1 MTTSNSLWRMGVVML
16 TLTFLAGAIGCGKST
31 QAPAKTDAD
40 LDAKLAEV
48 VKSLQKE
55 KEPYKGNLTPKKAAQ
70 ITHEV
75 SVQSL
80 KEFPTGKNLPKD
92 PKKLLDL
99 NEKIRAQSDKIYA
112 KHGTTMGEMMRY
124 LSDLTPKQREA
135 YNNHLTELFL
145 AESKKKYGGQ
155 DAKPKT
161 APAAE
166 AAPKKKK

>member
-1 MTTSNSLWRMGVVML
+1 MGVVML
-16 TLTFLAGAIGCGKST
+16 TLAFLAGTVGCGKST
-31 QAPAKTDAD
+31 QTPAKTDAD
-40 LDAKLAEV
+40 LDAKLAKV

-55 KEPYKGNLTPKKAAQ
+55 KEPYKGNLKPKKAAQ

-80 KEFPTGKNLPKD
+80 KAFPSGKNLPKG
-92 PKKLLDL
+92 PKKLMAL

-112 KHGTTMGEMMRY
+112 KYGTTMGEMMRY

-155 DAKPKT
+155 EAQPEK
-161 APAAE
+161 APAE
-166 AAPKKKK
+166 EVAPTKKK